1 MYRCAR
7 NSKAVLSSSESP
19 PMLPLPE
26 ATRGKSHQVP
36 SGSSGGPWRPST
48 GRRPGMDRAVSPLP
62 ADCFHLVFVS
72 PEATAVSEELGSDA
86 SPAPSVRIHGARHA
100 RKVCHC
106 RPPPCAHQEEERVM
120 RHVVTFILTQP
131 GKSQLSLGFANVNLH
146 NWWTQEAGSSLIT
159 AASHYETE
167 VLRTRCGSGFTLI
180 SRPLWAESGRI
191 WYFTSHPA
199 VKLSTLRIP
208 GRLSVWF
215 SQNHMLSWVDFLN
228 FLPAVKSSTVYMQI
242 CCEDDDGDT
251 TVNGWTSMKPA
262 RTHRAAKSV
271 TSSFMHGEWART
283 DSEVRQTFHRVVA
296 GGKRKG
302 GFVQR
307 GIVFCPAWSHMK
319 APQWLR
325 FNEGSH
331 SVIAAAEEEEET
343 ESTQKLNLLYSSSH
357 SSSRDSWTNMIVN
370 VSEGQKFSVVGE
382 AFVHLIRSWI
392 SPCFSTSS
400 AAHSRLYSG
409 WLIHIKT
416 EPTEFPL
423 LTKWICVPPSWDLRH
438 RSAAAFCL

>member
-62 ADCFHLVFVS
+62 ADCFHLVFIS

-131 GKSQLSLGFANVNLH
+131 GKSQLSLGVANVNLH

-215 SQNHMLSWVDFLN
+215 SQNHMLSWVDFSTS
-228 FLPAVKSSTVYMQI
+228 FPQSSPRLSTCKYV
-242 CCEDDDGDT
+242 
-251 TVNGWTSMKPA
+251 A
-262 RTHRAAKSV
+262 RMMTEIRQWMAGRPWNPLGLTEQLKVSRAAYAWRVGADRLWS
-271 TSSFMHGEWART
+271 TSIVSQSR
-283 DSEVRQTFHRVVA
+283 R
-296 GGKRKG
+296 GGKKKRRLCSTWNC
-302 GFVQR
+302 FLSSME
-307 GIVFCPAWSHMK
+307 PH
-319 APQWLR
+319 
-325 FNEGSH
+325 
-331 SVIAAAEEEEET
+331 
-343 ESTQKLNLLYSSSH
+343 ESTAVTQ
-357 SSSRDSWTNMIVN
+357 I
-370 VSEGQKFSVVGE
+370 
-382 AFVHLIRSWI
+382 
-392 SPCFSTSS
+392 
-400 AAHSRLYSG
+400 
-409 WLIHIKT
+409 
-416 EPTEFPL
+416 
-423 LTKWICVPPSWDLRH
+423 
-438 RSAAAFCL
+438 

>member
-131 GKSQLSLGFANVNLH
+131 GKSQLSLGVANVNLH
-146 NWWTQEAGSSLIT
+146 NWWTQKAGSSLIT

-208 GRLSVWF
+208 GRLSVWL

-251 TVNGWTSMKPA
+251 AVNGWTSMKPA

-271 TSSFMHGEWART
+271 TSSLC
-283 DSEVRQTFHRVVA
+283 VA
-296 GGKRKG
+296 SGRGPTLKYVKR
-302 GFVQR
+302 F
-307 GIVFCPAWSHMK
+307 
-319 APQWLR
+319 
-325 FNEGSH
+325 
-331 SVIAAAEEEEET
+331 T
-343 ESTQKLNLLYSSSH
+343 ES
-357 SSSRDSWTNMIVN
+357 SRGEKEKEALFN
-370 VSEGQKFSVVGE
+370 VELFSVQHG
-382 AFVHLIRSWI
+382 ATW
-392 SPCFSTSS
+392 
-400 AAHSRLYSG
+400 
-409 WLIHIKT
+409 K
-416 EPTEFPL
+416 
-423 LTKWICVPPSWDLRH
+423 H
-438 RSAAAFCL
+438 RSDSDLIKVHIQSSQQQQKKKKLSQHRSSIFCTLLHILPPVTHEQTWLWTSAKGKSLALLVKLSCI

>member
-1 MYRCAR
+1 MCQKQQSSPLLIRKSAHAAAPWGDAGKITSGPVWLQRRPVAPFHGTAAR
-7 NSKAVLSSSESP
+7 DGSSCLPATCRLLSPCLCLPRGNGGVRGIRWWCISRAFCRDPWSSTRSES
-19 PMLPLPE
+19 
-26 ATRGKSHQVP
+26 
-36 SGSSGGPWRPST
+36 
-48 GRRPGMDRAVSPLP
+48 VSLP
-62 ADCFHLVFVS
+62 AAAMCS
-72 PEATAVSEELGSDA
+72 SRGGTSDA
-86 SPAPSVRIHGARHA
+86 SRRHIYPHTTGEKSTFSWL
-100 RKVCHC
+100 RK
-106 RPPPCAHQEEERVM
+106 RKP
-120 RHVVTFILTQP
+120 
-131 GKSQLSLGFANVNLH
+131 SQLVN
-146 NWWTQEAGSSLIT
+146 AGSSLIT

-228 FLPAVKSSTVYMQI
+228 FLTAVKSSTVYMQI

-325 FNEGSH
+325 FNKGSH
-331 SVIAAAEEEEET
+331 SVIAAAEEEET

-357 SSSRDSWTNMIVN
+357 SSSRDSWTNTIVN

-409 WLIHIKT
+409 WLIHTKT